1 MGTFVL
7 EGDGADFNLAPRPD
21 VVEPIPEEQRK
32 ISQEVYEARNILVLL
47 RERGVFRND
56 TVALDEFITRVR
68 QAATVGCVNNN
79 VQTQLAIEALQQIR
93 NDILRRKWLTIV
105 SRYLIVFAGWC
116 LLGLAFGVVLNWAAS
131 HFAWLV
137 GLTGFGLVIMAS
149 LPAAWFSAVYRSW
162 QISFEGI
169 PEFLHWHYEPFIR
182 MLSVVILALIL
193 ALFLLTK
200 IISIQI
206 GSVDLGGFPDSV
218 TLALSLGAI
227 VGLSARALSAQLTE
241 RVQKVVLGG

>member
-105 SRYLIVFAGWC
+105 SSATSRSFC
-116 LLGLAFGVVLNWAAS
+116 LVVVTRFGSRLSQAD
-131 HFAWLV
+131 V
-137 GLTGFGLVIMAS
+137 GD
-149 LPAAWFSAVYRSW
+149 
-162 QISFEGI
+162 
-169 PEFLHWHYEPFIR
+169 
-182 MLSVVILALIL
+182 LSDD
-193 ALFLLTK
+193 FN
-200 IISIQI
+200 
-206 GSVDLGGFPDSV
+206 V
-218 TLALSLGAI
+218 TLY
-227 VGLSARALSAQLTE
+227 
-241 RVQKVVLGG
+241 